1 MRNFLN
7 QYKLLKRKGP
17 YMIKLKQPVILNAH
31 GQPIELTA
39 RERYHAEYTQ
49 RLVNERF
56 GNDLGYEVS
65 ITTLTTI
72 VKKITE
78 QKFFEIP
85 PADYLP
91 VRVGE
96 GTWSSNLTTYR
107 SFDIAAEFET
117 GIINT
122 GGQNSRLATA
132 DAGVDSLN
140 IKVFPWAKSIG
151 WSIFDLEFAAKS
163 GNWDLVSAKEK
174 ARKRNWDLG
183 IQRVAF
189 LGARGQ
195 NGSDGNCLG
204 LLNQPGVTANTTVI
218 TKAISAMTPAELKVF
233 AAAIVEAYRSNCQRT
248 AWPTHFIIP
257 ESDYNGLASQ
267 ASPEF
272 PIKSTLQ
279 LLEETFQIITRKK
292 DFKILP
298 LAYGDAAYHTDV
310 STIAGK
316 QVYCLLNYDEESVR
330 MDIPLDY
337 TNTLANSLDNFSF
350 QNAGYGQFTG
360 VLAYR
365 PLEMLYFTYNA

>member
-1 MRNFLN
+1 MYLDTQIPVVKNSQGKTVTLN
-7 QYKLLKRKGP
+7 EIEKFRTKWLSNQLFSKFGPVSGALK
-17 YMIKLKQPVILNAH
+17 NA
-31 GQPIELTA
+31 
-39 RERYHAEYTQ
+39 
-49 RLVNERF
+49 
-56 GNDLGYEVS
+56 LGYEVQ
-65 ITTLTTI
+65 ITTLTTVMKRI
-72 VKKITE
+72 SE
-78 QKFFEIP
+78 QKFFEVP

-96 GTWSSNLTTYR
+96 GTWSTNLTTYR
-107 SFDIAAEFET
+107 SFDIADEFET

-122 GGQNSRLATA
+122 GGQNSRLAAA
-132 DAGVDSLN
+132 DAGVDALN

-163 GNWDLVSAKEK
+163 GNWDLVSQKEK

-189 LGARGQ
+189 LGARGN
-195 NGSDGNCLG
+195 NGTNGQCLG
-204 LLNQPGVTANTTVI
+204 LLNQSGITTNTTVI
-218 TKAISAMTPAELKVF
+218 TQAISAMTAADLKTFCATV
-233 AAAIVEAYRSNCQRT
+233 IEAYRSNNNRT
-248 AWPTHFIIP
+248 AWPSHFIIP

-267 ASPEF
+267 ASPDF

-279 LLEETFQIITRKK
+279 LLEEMFQVITRNKN
-292 DFKILP
+292 FKILP

-310 STIAGK
+310 TSIVGK
-316 QVYCLLNYDEESVR
+316 QVYVLLNYDEESLR

-337 TNTLANSLDNFSF
+337 TNTIANSLDNFGF

-365 PLEMLYFTYNA
+365 PLELLYFTY

>member
-1 MRNFLN
+1 MG
-7 QYKLLKRKGP
+7 LK
-17 YMIKLKQPVILNAH
+17 KLKQPTILNSK
-31 GQPIELTA
+31 GQPIKLTKA
-39 RERYHAEYTQ
+39 EQYHADYMQ
-49 RLVNERF
+49 RKVNARF
-56 GNDLGYEVS
+56 ANNLGYEVS

-72 VKKITE
+72 MKKITE

-107 SFDIAAEFET
+107 SFDVADEFET
-117 GIINT
+117 GVVNT
-122 GGQNSRLATA
+122 GGQNSRLASA
-132 DAGVDSLN
+132 DAGVDALN
-140 IKVFPWAKSIG
+140 IKVFNWAKSIG
-151 WSIFDLEFAAKS
+151 WSIFDLELAAKS

-174 ARKRNWDLG
+174 SRKRNWDLG
-183 IQRVAF
+183 VQRVAF

-195 NGSDGNCLG
+195 NGTGGACLG
-204 LLNQPGVTANTTVI
+204 LLNQGGVTINSSVI
-218 TKAISAMTPAELKVF
+218 TQPISAMTPADLKQFCALV
-233 AAAIVEAYRSNCQRT
+233 VEAYRSNCQRT

-267 ASPEF
+267 ASPDF

-279 LLEETFQIITRKK
+279 LLEEMFQVITRNKS
-292 DFKILP
+292 FKILP
-298 LAYGDAAYHTDV
+298 LAYGDKAYSGYSFQQYV
-310 STIAGK
+310 
-316 QVYCLLNYDEESVR
+316 LLNYDEESLR
-330 MDIPLDY
+330 MDLPLNY

-365 PLEMLYFTYNA
+365 PLEMMYFQF

>member
-1 MRNFLN
+1 MLIR
-7 QYKLLKRKGP
+7 
-17 YMIKLKQPVILNAH
+17 LKQPKILNSK
-31 GQPIELTA
+31 GEPIRLDPFEQ
-39 RERYHAEYTQ
+39 YHADEMQ
-49 RLVNERF
+49 IAINERF
-56 GNDLGYEVS
+56 KRAKNNLGYEVN

-72 VKKITE
+72 MKKVTE

-96 GTWSSNLTTYR
+96 GTWSTNLTTYR
-107 SFDIAAEFET
+107 SFDLADEFET
-117 GIINT
+117 GMINT

-132 DAGVDSLN
+132 DAGVDALN
-140 IKVFPWAKSIG
+140 IKVYPWAKSVG
-151 WSIFDLEFAAKS
+151 WSIFDLQYAAKS
-163 GNWDLVSAKEK
+163 GNWDLVTAKEK

-183 IQRVAF
+183 VQRVAF

-195 NGSDGNCLG
+195 NGVGGNCLG
-204 LLNQPGVTANTTVI
+204 LLNQAGVTVNTTVI
-218 TKAISAMTPAELKVF
+218 TKAISSMSVSELKTFTAKV
-233 AAAIVEAYRSNCQRT
+233 VEAYRSNVNRT

-267 ASPEF
+267 ASPDF

-279 LLEETFQIITRKK
+279 LLEEMFQVITRKK
-292 DFKILP
+292 NFKILP
-298 LAYGDAAYHTDV
+298 LAYADTAYSGFTYQQYV
-310 STIAGK
+310 
-316 QVYCLLNYDEESVR
+316 LLNYDEESLR

-350 QNAGYGQFTG
+350 QNVGYGQFTG

-365 PLEMLYFTYNA
+365 PLELIYFQYTPS